1 MSWGRKRMYLA
12 LAVMLALL
20 PVAAEDSVF
29 IGDGDIASIRMFD
42 SQGVALDA
50 TVEVASNIGEG
61 WIIYN
66 PDSPILIITPKGSI
80 SLYEESILIT
90 GDLIGNNP
98 SLYLVQGKATFNTY
112 DMRGGTLSVSTPV
125 SLSNL
130 PEMERCLSLP
140 TILKSQ

>member
-80 SLYEESILIT
+80 NLY
-90 GDLIGNNP
+90 
-98 SLYLVQGKATFNTY
+98 
-112 DMRGGTLSVSTPV
+112 
-125 SLSNL
+125 
-130 PEMERCLSLP
+130 
-140 TILKSQ
+140 